1 MELKVEARLIQKFK
15 PQLIDALSGDPDFL
29 LQHCHA
35 SQLLTQKEYSH
46 VKASVVPWNKT
57 RDILDYVMN
66 KDGKGLQIFLK
77 LLKKKE
83 IKEAFPKLAFLDE
96 VEWDKLLTIGN
107 KRNQNSPE
115 MQAAEDVPRK
125 QMCKFDRDFQPH
137 VPDVLGISVTLF
149 TSSPGNRMVTEKQL
163 MLVARNIGLT
173 WKEVGRVALEI
184 PSVRLEQIVA
194 ENPHSHREQVFCML
208 RLWSMRE
215 KEKASAV
222 RLHSLLTQED
232 FGVSPGS
239 IDFLLEENSS
249 PPS

>member
-1 MELKVEARLIQKFK
+1 MDMELKVEARLIQKFK

-46 VKASVVPWNKT
+46 VKASVVPWDKT

-66 KDGKGLQIFLK
+66 KDRKRLQIFLK

-96 VEWDKLLTIGN
+96 VEWAKSLTIGN
-107 KRNQNSPE
+107 KRNQNNQE
-115 MQAAEDVPRK
+115 KQAADDVPRK
-125 QMCKFDRDFQPH
+125 QMCKFDR
-137 VPDVLGISVTLF
+137 
-149 TSSPGNRMVTEKQL
+149 GNRMVTEKQL
-163 MLVARNIGLT
+163 MLVARNIGIT

-184 PSVRLEQIVA
+184 PSVRLEQIVE
-194 ENPHSHREQVFCML
+194 ENPHSHREKVFCML

-239 IDFLLEENSS
+239 IDFLLEESSS